1 MKRKP
6 LHRRDRGQITI
17 IVGTLMIGLV
27 GIVGLAIDGGMAY
40 IVKAKLNAAVDSAAV
55 AAARAVTNGTNQA
68 EQTASARQAAQD
80 FFAANF
86 PSGYLMS
93 TPKLGVT
100 TVDFNTPTAGAVT
113 IGVSASA
120 DKPLNLMKVLGFD
133 KVAVAANSQTIR
145 RDLDLIFVIDSSGSM
160 GPVWS
165 TVRSNANTFLD
176 QFSPSTDRVGLVHFS
191 AGAVSDIAINKVQRG
206 FDRPTMQAKIT
217 SLSNGG
223 NTNYAEGLYQAR
235 QQLDSILPVNRSS
248 LRVIVFFS
256 DGKPNTL
263 AASYPLTGSTST
275 TVTTE
280 VCTGKNGKKCDSTS
294 TNPAVKNITSCD
306 GGVTA
311 TGGMNGFYMPD
322 QQATKMPG
330 ACASIGMT
338 NDTTNSSTSSTVGS
352 GKDAVTTTV
361 TTSVTANSTTPTK
374 MPQNY
379 DLHSATDSTQTF
391 KIVGSESIGSGYTV
405 GSTFNNTNVA
415 NAAINVPLEMA
426 SYLRSKGTYIFTLGL
441 DGNGGFDEGL
451 LKSMANTADSGKMYN
466 PNQPSGIYCY
476 AKTINDLKPC
486 FSKLASEILRISK

>member
-1 MKRKP
+1 MTRISSSRQK
-6 LHRRDRGQITI
+6 GQISI
-17 IVGTLMIGLV
+17 IVVVSMIGLL
-27 GIVGLAIDGGMAY
+27 GLVGLAIDGGLSYVVQAR
-40 IVKAKLNAAVDSAAV
+40 LNAAVDSAAI
-55 AAARAVTNGTNQA
+55 AAARAVTNGTSEA
-68 EQTASARQAAQD
+68 AQTAAAQTAGNN
-80 FFAANF
+80 FFNANY
-86 PSGYLMS
+86 PDNYLMS
-93 TPKLGVT
+93 TPAQPNIDVQ
-100 TVDFNTPTAGAVT
+100 FNQPTNGAVT
-113 IGVSASA
+113 VNVSATA
-120 DKPLNLMKVLGFD
+120 DKPLSLIKLLGFND
-133 KVAVAANSQTIR
+133 VVVASTSQTIR
-145 RDLDLIFVIDSSGSM
+145 KDLDLIFVIDSSGSM
-160 GPVWS
+160 NPVWS
-165 TVRSNANTFLD
+165 TVRSNANSFLD

-191 AGAVSDIAINKVQRG
+191 AGAVSDIAINTVQRG
-206 FDRPTMQAKIT
+206 FDRTTMQSTIT
-217 SLSNGG
+217 AMSNGG
-223 NTNYAEGLYQAR
+223 NTNYAEALYQAR
-235 QQLDSILPVNRSS
+235 KQLDSIPSTNRSS

-263 AASYPLTGSTST
+263 AASYSLTGSTST

-294 TNPAVKNITSCD
+294 TTPVVKNITTCD

-311 TGGMNGFYMPD
+311 TGGMNGFYVPD